1 MRNSIIYNISMQC
14 AGKVAME
21 NLLRTEHL
29 HLEIEI
35 NNCKS
40 SIEGDDNVS
49 KWLVKPLLKAG
60 QGLEQS
66 LFFKTMSTKRTAY
79 VAHDSFLFICMGQ

>member
-1 MRNSIIYNISMQC
+1 MLC
-14 AGKVAME
+14 AGKVAIE
-21 NLLRTEHL
+21 NLLRTEHR

-40 SIEGDDNVS
+40 SIEGDNNVS

-60 QGLEQS
+60 ESLEQS
-66 LFFKTMSTKRTAY
+66 LFFKYHEHQRNCLCSKLHF
-79 VAHDSFLFICMGQ
+79 VSSVWDSKVGPSGS

>member
-1 MRNSIIYNISMQC
+1 M
-14 AGKVAME
+14 
-21 NLLRTEHL
+21 

-35 NNCKS
+35 NNYKS
-40 SIEGDDNVS
+40 SIEGDNNVS

-66 LFFKTMSTKRTAY
+66 LFFKTMSTKGTAY
-79 VAHDSFLFICMGQ
+79 VANYIFCSSVWDSKVGPSGS